1 MLFQEKSDVET
12 PRHIYG
18 DNEASKCLANNKQ
31 ASNIKNHIDIRD
43 QFIRK
48 CFDEVETEL
57 KKVISENNC
66 LDIMTKNIPVETFK
80 RNGENILNREIF
92 NEATIIEVDDDQNQM
107 ENFTRNNSS
116 NNNKL
121 VYIFD
126 HLYCGTN

>member
-1 MLFQEKSDVET
+1 
-12 PRHIYG
+12 
-18 DNEASKCLANNKQ
+18 
-31 ASNIKNHIDIRD
+31 
-43 QFIRK
+43 
-48 CFDEVETEL
+48 
-57 KKVISENNC
+57 
-66 LDIMTKNIPVETFK
+66 MTKNIPAENFK

>member
-1 MLFQEKSDVET
+1 
-12 PRHIYG
+12 
-18 DNEASKCLANNKQ
+18 
-31 ASNIKNHIDIRD
+31 
-43 QFIRK
+43 
-48 CFDEVETEL
+48 
-57 KKVISENNC
+57 
-66 LDIMTKNIPVETFK
+66 MTKNIPAENFK

-92 NEATIIEVDDDQNQM
+92 NEATIIEVDDDQSQM